1 MSRDTDMDSLIEGVI
16 VKNFFVNNSAGWA
29 TETKR
34 GNAEELDKDMLEA
47 VSQCRAA
54 GNTDEA
60 IEANIRM
67 NLRTYGFVDETFP
80 VERWLGKTAAQ
91 EEQEDE

>member
-1 MSRDTDMDSLIEGVI
+1 MSRDMDMDFLIEGVI
-16 VKNFFVNNSAGWA
+16 VKNFFVNNSAGWV
-29 TETKR
+29 TEAKKA
-34 GNAEELDKDMLEA
+34 NAEELDKDMLEA

-60 IEANIRM
+60 IGANIRM

-80 VERWLGKTAAQ
+80 VERWLGKAAAQ
-91 EEQEDE
+91 QEKEDG